1 MRIIRAI
8 IDGFKK
14 SKPKRKATNVGFIK
28 YQKPKP
34 KPIRK
39 DF

>member
-8 IDGFKK
+8 LTVFKT
-14 SKPKRKATNVGFIK
+14 SKPKRKATNVGFIE
-28 YQKPKP
+28 YQKL